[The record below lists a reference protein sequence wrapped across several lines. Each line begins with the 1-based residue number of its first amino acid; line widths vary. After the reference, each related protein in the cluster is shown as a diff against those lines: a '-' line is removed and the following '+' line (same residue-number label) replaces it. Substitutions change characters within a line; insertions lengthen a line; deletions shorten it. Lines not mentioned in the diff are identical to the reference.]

1 MAVSEPGHSPDDAGS
16 AHRRDHVAGILI
28 LSVAFL
34 AALSISWWAK
44 VESTPQ
50 VSVPPD
56 PPTTAGVLGFP
67 DRVEPVANLGAA
79 RRLTSRRLL
88 RGIVADGVR
97 SDGTVDVTT
106 RGRVRYSFQSAPG
119 EGAQPPREP
128 DTLPRRLY
136 CGKQS
141 VEIGANGIGAEP
153 DQTMVSCTSAPD
165 EGLPEPRCTPQ
176 QVWAQ
181 AVQRGV
187 PTEEPARIE
196 YFLARGGPAWRFVYA
211 GQNPV
216 HRFVLDGDCAR
227 VLRDEEAIGARR

>member
-1 MAVSEPGHSPDDAGS
+1 MAESEGGASPGEAGG
-16 AHRRDHVAGILI
+16 AHRRDRVAGVLI

-44 VESTPQ
+44 IESTPQ
-50 VSVPPD
+50 LIEPPA
-56 PPTTAGVLGFP
+56 PPTTAGVVGFP
-67 DRVEPVANLGAA
+67 DRVDPIANLAAA

-88 RGIVADGVR
+88 RGIVVDGVR
-97 SDGTVDVTT
+97 VDGTVDVTA

-141 VEIGANGIGAEP
+141 VEISANGIGAEP
-153 DQTMVSCTSAPD
+153 DQTLVSCSSAPD
-165 EGLPEPRCTPQ
+165 EGLPEPRCTTQ
-176 QVWAQ
+176 QIWQQ
-181 AVQRGV
+181 AVERGI
-187 PTEEPARIE
+187 PRDEPARIE
-196 YFLARGGPAWRFVYA
+196 YYRSRSGPAWRFVYA

-216 HRFVLDGDCAR
+216 HRFALDGDCAR
-227 VLRDEEAIGARR
+227 VLRDEEAMGARR